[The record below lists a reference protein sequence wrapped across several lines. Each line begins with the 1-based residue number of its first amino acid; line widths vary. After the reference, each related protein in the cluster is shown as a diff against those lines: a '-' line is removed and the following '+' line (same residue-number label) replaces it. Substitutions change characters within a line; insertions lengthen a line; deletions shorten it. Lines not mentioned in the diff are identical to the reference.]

1 MASTRTTA
9 DKLLLDVVEPGV
21 EKAFYEEV
29 VGFDLATKSK
39 KDWRGRKHIFD
50 VQMNTGGGVR
60 PTLNES
66 ATLPEPGAPTHV
78 NGEVTY
84 KSLYG
89 VLELTHDL
97 IESSRGD
104 KAAFADALSNNLE
117 STLMRLKKQANFQ
130 FYSDG
135 RGILSTVAT
144 GGSLAKEAA
153 SELQVT
159 VDNTQWVEEGDMVA
173 LWTSNSGT
181 STVLANGGQSYTDGT
196 YDSESVRV
204 KSVDSATTLTLI
216 RDRLAAGDSTV
227 ATSNVL
233 RLYAAA
239 HYNVGSL
246 LYNSMMGIGGF
257 TDYTNVVT
265 LEGLSRS
272 TYTKWKGY
280 RVAATAMAEGAT
292 LNRNHFYKM
301 SAGIKRQGGK
311 QIDQFMM
318 DDSLVREFLAI
329 SDSDVRFA
337 PVTDHDPGYST
348 IGITVGGKV
357 IPIICDMDCPKG
369 YLFGFPKSSLEYW
382 EMTPLQLDDSNG
394 SVIKQPKPYGASG
407 SGDIYYAY
415 FRMKGNFATKRAWDF
430 GTITA
435 LSYSAETA

>member
-1 MASTRTTA
+1 VSAGLPHPQQQVSFSHVSLVAEERTLKGSYLGSCVPA
-9 DKLLLDVVEPGV
+9 RDVPRYIEWYRAGRLPVDRLLSERLRLD
-21 EKAFYEEV
+21 
-29 VGFDLATKSK
+29 DI
-39 KDWRGRKHIFD
+39 H
-50 VQMNTGGGVR
+50 
-60 PTLNES
+60 
-66 ATLPEPGAPTHV
+66 
-78 NGEVTY
+78 
-84 KSLYG
+84 
-89 VLELTHDL
+89 
-97 IESSRGD
+97 
-104 KAAFADALSNNLE
+104 AAF
-117 STLMRLKKQANFQ
+117 
-130 FYSDG
+130 
-135 RGILSTVAT
+135 
-144 GGSLAKEAA
+144 
-153 SELQVT
+153 
-159 VDNTQWVEEGDMVA
+159 
-173 LWTSNSGT
+173 
-181 STVLANGGQSYTDGT
+181 
-196 YDSESVRV
+196 
-204 KSVDSATTLTLI
+204 
-216 RDRLAAGDSTV
+216 DRLAAGDSTV

-239 HYNVGSL
+239 DYNGGSL

-265 LEGLSRS
+265 LEGISRS
-272 TYTKWKGY
+272 AYPKWKGY

-329 SDSDVRFA
+329 SDNDVRFA
-337 PVTDHDPGYST
+337 PVTDHDPGYNT

-369 YLFGFPKSSLEYW
+369 YLFGFPRSSLEYW

-415 FRMKGNFATKRAWDF
+415 FRMKGNFATKRAFDF